1 MHTHTYYLNSVFMFM
16 VIKVHRARDEQTL
29 SGTSTA
35 GELSAM
41 SVITDKQAVID
52 KQLQEHYHC
61 PAERSAATISVP
73 PSHTFTHY
81 PSVTHTHTHT
91 HKVGKVTFQM

>member
-1 MHTHTYYLNSVFMFM
+1 MFM